1 MGGIDKKYFKEV
13 GKMLKY
19 RNLQIQH
26 KLIASF
32 AVILAVVLVLAV
44 SNYVANSRI
53 GSLSTSLEEN
63 AYMAYK
69 DGSSLVDTFTK
80 LSESLT
86 EAISFSDSSKLEKA
100 SEIAT
105 GFETTLSHLK
115 KVAVDDSQ
123 AIVEIE
129 SKYKEYFATGK
140 EIVTAAVDF
149 NSNNSFNSKLDKY
162 GTLGNEL
169 RERLIQ
175 YTQSKDAAFQKGINE
190 VTNTAQFYA
199 HFTVWIS
206 IGTMLL
212 AVFLATT
219 LGRSIGKPINQI
231 TAVAEKVA
239 VGDLTVH
246 IDETRRGDEIGIL
259 SRSFQ
264 SLISYIRDLSSA
276 IEGLSKNDLSV
287 NIEPKSPQDHLSL
300 NIQRTI
306 QTLRDLAD
314 ETRNMTRFAM
324 EGNLSQ
330 RGDASKFQGVYADV
344 VNGMNTTFEAV
355 VEPFNET
362 AAVLERLA
370 AHDLTARVKGNYK
383 GDFARIKEA
392 MNIASNNL
400 EQALAQVSS
409 ASQEITTVSGQI
421 SGSSQ
426 SLSSSATAQASS
438 LEEVS
443 SSLQEMSSMTKQNA
457 NNAKEARSL
466 SDSARSTAGKGMDS
480 MNRLSEAIN
489 KIKISS
495 DATAKIVKTID
506 EIAFQTNLL
515 ALNAAVEAAR
525 AGDAGKG
532 FAVVAEEVRNL
543 AMRSAEAAKNTSNL
557 IEESVKN
564 AEGGVE
570 INQEV
575 LVNLDEINAQVNKVS
590 EVMAEIA
597 SASDQ
602 QSQGIDQITTSVQQ
616 MSDMTQQNAAN
627 SEESAASAVELD
639 NLAHKMQKLVDAF
652 EISSQASAQNSFA
665 TGFSKKPAAKGKKQ
679 NGGLAVRP
687 AAEKPAAREGNAADM
702 IPFDSDYDI
711 LREF

>member
-1 MGGIDKKYFKEV
+1 
-13 GKMLKY
+13 MLKY

-32 AVILAVVLVLAV
+32 AFILAVVLVLAV

-53 GSLSTSLEEN
+53 GSLSDSLEKN

-69 DGSSLVDTFTK
+69 DGSFLVENFTK
-80 LSESLT
+80 LSEALT
-86 EAISFSDSSKLEKA
+86 EAIGFSDSSKLQKA
-100 SEIAT
+100 EEIAE
-105 GFETTLSHLK
+105 GFETTLKHLK
-115 KVAVDDSQ
+115 VAAVNDSQ
-123 AIVEIE
+123 EITEIE
-129 SKYKEYFATGK
+129 SQYKQYFTTGRD
-140 EIVTAAVDF
+140 IVNALV
-149 NSNNSFNSKLDKY
+149 NSSDSSSINSKLGDF
-162 GTLGNEL
+162 GTEGNKL
-169 RERLIQ
+169 RERLIK
-175 YTQSKDAAFQKGINE
+175 YTASKDEVFQKGIKE
-190 VTNTAQFYA
+190 VTTTANFYA
-199 HFTVWIS
+199 NFTIWIS
-206 IGTMLL
+206 VGTMLL
-212 AVFLATT
+212 AAFLALT
-219 LGRSIGKPINQI
+219 LGRSIGKPIREI
-231 TAVAEKVA
+231 AGVAEKIA
-239 VGDLTVH
+239 VGDLTAR
-246 IDETRRGDEIGIL
+246 IDTTRRGDEVGIL
-259 SRSFQ
+259 YQSFQ
-264 SLISYIRDLSSA
+264 SLIDYIKGLSSA
-276 IEGLSKNDLSV
+276 IEGLSRNDLSI
-287 NIEPKSPQDHLSL
+287 NIEPKSPQDHLSK

-306 QTLRDLAD
+306 QTLRDLAE
-314 ETRNMTRFAM
+314 ETKNMTRFAM

-344 VNGMNTTFEAV
+344 VNGMNTAFQAV

-370 AHDLTARVKGNYK
+370 DHDLTARVKGNYK
-383 GDFARIKEA
+383 GDFERIKQA

-400 EQALAQVSS
+400 EQALSQVST

-466 SDSARSTAGKGMDS
+466 SEGARATAAKGVDS

-489 KIKISS
+489 KIKTSS
-495 DATAKIVKTID
+495 DSTAKIVKTID

-575 LVNLDEINAQVNKVS
+575 LVNLEEINAQVNKVS

-652 EISSQASAQNSFA
+652 EIGIQATSQGAPRTALGKKAAGSKGAFA
-665 TGFSKKPAAKGKKQ
+665 KKPAAS
-679 NGGLAVRP
+679 P
-687 AAEKPAAREGNAADM
+687 APKAEGHKPSGSSAADM
-702 IPFDSDYDI
+702 IPFDNDYDI

>member
-1 MGGIDKKYFKEV
+1 
-13 GKMLKY
+13 MLKY
-19 RNLQIQH
+19 RNLQIQQ
-26 KLIASF
+26 KLMVGF
-32 AVILAVVLVLAV
+32 AVILAVVLILAV

-53 GSLSTSLEEN
+53 GFLSRSLEEQ
-63 AYMAYK
+63 AYLAYK
-69 DGSSLVDTFTK
+69 DGSSLVDSFTK
-80 LSESLT
+80 LSEALT
-86 EAISFSDSSKLEKA
+86 EAIAFSDSTKLEKA
-100 SEIAT
+100 EKIAAN
-105 GFETTLSHLK
+105 FNFRLQHLK
-115 KVAVDDSQ
+115 GVAVDD
-123 AIVEIE
+123 AREIEEIE
-129 SKYKEYFATGK
+129 SDYIKYFSAGR
-140 EIVTAAVDF
+140 EIVTAMADSDQSDSVASPLSGF
-149 NSNNSFNSKLDKY
+149 
-162 GTLGNEL
+162 GTAGSEL
-169 RERLIQ
+169 RERLVR
-175 YTQSKDAAFQKGINE
+175 YTESKDAIFQQGINE
-190 VTNTAQFYA
+190 VTNTAYFYA
-199 HFTVWIS
+199 NFTIWVS
-206 IGTMLL
+206 LGTMIM
-212 AVFLATT
+212 AAFLAIS
-219 LGRSIGKPINQI
+219 LGRSIGKPIREI
-231 TAVAEKVA
+231 ARLAEKVA
-239 VGDLTVH
+239 VGDLTAQ
-246 IDETRRGDEIGIL
+246 IDTTERGDEVGIL
-259 SRSFQ
+259 TRSFR
-264 SLISYIRDLSSA
+264 SLIGYIRDLSSA

-287 NIEPKSPQDHLSL
+287 NIEPKSSQDHLSQ

-306 QTLRDLAD
+306 QTLRDLAE
-314 ETRNMTRFAM
+314 ETRNMTRFAT

-344 VNGMNTTFEAV
+344 VLGMNMTFEAV
-355 VEPFNET
+355 VGPFNET

-370 AHDLTARVKGNYK
+370 DHDLTARVAGDYK
-383 GDFARIKEA
+383 GDFERIKQA
-392 MNIASNNL
+392 MNTASTNL
-400 EQALAQVSS
+400 EQALSEVST
-409 ASQEITTVSGQI
+409 ASQEITAVSGQI

-426 SLSSSATAQASS
+426 SLSRSATAQASS

-457 NNAKEARSL
+457 SNAKEARSL
-466 SDSARSTAGKGMDS
+466 SERARATAGKGMES
-480 MNRLSEAIN
+480 MKRLSEAIDR
-489 KIKISS
+489 IKTSS
-495 DATAKIVKTID
+495 DSTAKIVKTID

-543 AMRSAEAAKNTSNL
+543 AMRSAEAAKNTSRL

-575 LVNLDEINAQVNKVS
+575 LVNLEEINSQVNKVS

-627 SEESAASAVELD
+627 SEESAASAAELD

-652 EISSQASAQNSFA
+652 EMATESDKPSAGTFTPDRKSLPVKPKTMARNPA
-665 TGFSKKPAAKGKKQ
+665 VPSKEENP
-679 NGGLAVRP
+679 GGRERK
-687 AAEKPAAREGNAADM
+687 AEDL

>member
-1 MGGIDKKYFKEV
+1 
-13 GKMLKY
+13 MLNY

-32 AVILAVVLVLAV
+32 AVILVVVLVLAV

-53 GSLSTSLEEN
+53 GSLSDSLEKN

-69 DGSSLVDTFTK
+69 DGASLVESFTK
-80 LSESLT
+80 LSEALT
-86 EAISFSDSSKLEKA
+86 EAIGFSDSSKLEKA
-100 SEIAT
+100 AELAGEFDS
-105 GFETTLSHLK
+105 TLQHLK
-115 KVAVDDSQ
+115 TVAPSDAQ
-123 AIVEIE
+123 EIE
-129 SKYKEYFATGK
+129 GVESDYKKYFDTGK
-140 EIVTAAVDF
+140 EIVTALVDF
-149 NSNNSFNSKLDKY
+149 NNANSINSKLTEF
-162 GTLGNEL
+162 GTAGNDL
-169 RERLIQ
+169 RGRLVG
-175 YTQSKDAAFQKGINE
+175 YTESKDAIFQKGINE
-190 VTNTAQFYA
+190 VTNTANFYA
-199 HFTVWIS
+199 NFTIWIS
-206 IGTMLL
+206 LGTMLL
-212 AVFLATT
+212 AAFLAVN
-219 LGRSIGKPINQI
+219 LGRSIGGPIREI
-231 TAVAEKVA
+231 ARVAEKVA
-239 VGDLTVH
+239 VGDLTVQ
-246 IDETRRGDEIGIL
+246 IDNPKRGDEVGIL
-259 SRSFQ
+259 TRSFH
-264 SLISYIRDLSSA
+264 SLIGYIRDLSSA

-287 NIEPKSPQDHLSL
+287 NIEPKSPQDQLSL

-306 QTLRDLAD
+306 QTLRDLAE
-314 ETRNMTRFAM
+314 ETKNMTRFAM
-324 EGNLSQ
+324 DGILSQ

-344 VNGMNTTFEAV
+344 VNGMNMTFEAV
-355 VEPFNET
+355 VGPFNET

-370 AHDLTARVKGNYK
+370 DHDLTARVTGNYK
-383 GDFARIKEA
+383 GDFERIKQA
-392 MNIASNNL
+392 MNTASNNL
-400 EQALAQVSS
+400 EQALSEVST

-426 SLSSSATAQASS
+426 SLSGSATAQASS

-457 NNAKEARSL
+457 SNAKEARSL
-466 SDSARSTAGKGMDS
+466 SDAARSTAGKGMDS
-480 MNRLSEAIN
+480 MNRLSDAIN
-489 KIKISS
+489 RIKTSS
-495 DATAKIVKTID
+495 DSTAKIVKTID

-564 AEGGVE
+564 AEGGVD

-575 LVNLDEINAQVNKVS
+575 LVNLEEINTQVNKVS

-639 NLAHKMQKLVDAF
+639 NLAHKMQKLVEAF
-652 EISSQASAQNSFA
+652 EIGLQTSPQIKSAPKTSKEPSASKPKIPLGSPAVKSQGDKHKSPG
-665 TGFSKKPAAKGKKQ
+665 TK
-679 NGGLAVRP
+679 
-687 AAEKPAAREGNAADM
+687 AEEL
-702 IPFDSDYDI
+702 IPFDADYDI
-711 LREF
+711 LKEF

>member
-1 MGGIDKKYFKEV
+1 
-13 GKMLKY
+13 MLNY

-32 AVILAVVLVLAV
+32 AVILVVVLVLAV

-53 GSLSTSLEEN
+53 GSLSNSLEEH

-69 DGSSLVDTFTK
+69 DGASLVESFTN
-80 LSESLT
+80 LSEALT
-86 EAISFSDSSKLEKA
+86 EAIGFSDSSKLEKA
-100 SEIAT
+100 EEIAT
-105 GFETTLSHLK
+105 DFESTLQHLK
-115 KVAVDDSQ
+115 TVAPDD
-123 AIVEIE
+123 AAEIDKIE
-129 SKYKEYFATGK
+129 SDYKKYFATGK
-140 EIVTAAVDF
+140 EIVTALVDF
-149 NSNNSFNSKLDKY
+149 NNADSINSQLSEF
-162 GTLGNEL
+162 GTAGNEL
-169 RERLIQ
+169 RGELVGF
-175 YTQSKDAAFQKGINE
+175 TQSKDSIFQKGIKE
-190 VTNTAQFYA
+190 VTHTANFYA
-199 HFTVWIS
+199 NFTIWIS
-206 IGTMLL
+206 LGTMLL
-212 AVFLATT
+212 AAFLAIN
-219 LGRSIGKPINQI
+219 LGRSIGKPIREI
-231 TAVAEKVA
+231 ARVAEKVA
-239 VGDLTVH
+239 VGDLTVQ
-246 IDETRRGDEIGIL
+246 IETTKRGDEVGVL
-259 SRSFQ
+259 NRSFH
-264 SLISYIRDLSSA
+264 SLIGYIRDLSSA

-287 NIEPKSPQDHLSL
+287 NIEPKSPQDQLSL

-306 QTLRDLAD
+306 QTLRDLAE
-314 ETRNMTRFAM
+314 ETKNMTRFAM
-324 EGNLSQ
+324 DGNLSQ

-344 VNGMNTTFEAV
+344 VNGMNMTFEAV
-355 VEPFNET
+355 VGPFNET

-370 AHDLTARVKGNYK
+370 DHDLTARVTGNYK
-383 GDFARIKEA
+383 GDFERIKQA
-392 MNIASNNL
+392 MNTASNNL
-400 EQALAQVSS
+400 EQALSEVST

-426 SLSSSATAQASS
+426 SLSGSATAQASS

-457 NNAKEARSL
+457 SNAKEARSL
-466 SDSARSTAGKGMDS
+466 SDGARSTAGKGMDS

-489 KIKISS
+489 RIKTSS
-495 DATAKIVKTID
+495 DSTAKIVKTID

-575 LVNLDEINAQVNKVS
+575 LVNLEEINTQVNKVS

-652 EISSQASAQNSFA
+652 EIGMQSNAQADSIPTTSRESSAGKPKIS
-665 TGFSKKPAAKGKKQ
+665 TGSHTAKSSTGKSKGSGA
-679 NGGLAVRP
+679 R
-687 AAEKPAAREGNAADM
+687 AEEL
-702 IPFDSDYDI
+702 IPFDADYDI